1 MVRRFGFYQKIS
13 VIFDVGLDLKP
24 ERDLPIRF
32 AKKGAKRPGDHV
44 VDLNI
49 LSVRFLILWR
59 RSKQGEGEQIEQ

>member
-1 MVRRFGFYQKIS
+1 
-13 VIFDVGLDLKP
+13 
-24 ERDLPIRF
+24 
-32 AKKGAKRPGDHV
+32 V